1 MYKNCKRIMAWI
13 AKINK
18 VELHPNA
25 DNLDICT
32 IGGWKCIAKH
42 NEFKQDELIIYCS
55 IDSWIPHELSPFLSK
70 GKEPKEYNGVK
81 GERLKTI
88 KLKGALS
95 QGLILPLSVLPENY
109 DPLLIQEGIDVT
121 DILGIQKWELPETLT
136 KGNPRGNFPMEIP
149 KTDQTRIQSLTEKF
163 EIWKSQE
170 DRTWTIEEKLDGSS
184 MTVACIHG
192 NIHVCSRNLSLKED
206 GDNNNTF
213 WTVAKKQNLN
223 DIVMNHYNETNT
235 SIALQGELCGPGIQG
250 NPYKLTEHKFFLFDI
265 WDIDNQRYFSANERY
280 DFANINGIQSV
291 PVINSDYKLN
301 NDTIDS
307 LLEMAED
314 KSVLCKITEREGLV
328 FKCNEDP
335 SSTFKVISNKFLLK
349 GGN

>member
-1 MYKNCKRIMAWI
+1 MSRQLVSIKSIQEIRSIPAADAICQYRIDGWWVVDR
-13 AKINK
+13 INQYQ
-18 VELHPNA
+18 VGDLVIFSE
-25 DNLDICT
+25 
-32 IGGWKCIAKH
+32 
-42 NEFKQDELIIYCS
+42 
-55 IDSWIPHELSPFLSK
+55 IDSWIPHELASFLSR
-70 GKEPKEYNGVK
+70 GKEPKEYNGIK

-95 QGLILPLSVLPENY
+95 QGLILSLSVLPENY

-206 GDNNNTF
+206 GDDNNTF
-213 WTVAKKQNLN
+213 WSVAKKQNLN

-291 PVINSDYKLN
+291 PVINIDYKLN

-314 KSVLCKITEREGLV
+314 KSVLCKTTEREGLV